1 MDRPEFVYTTYI
13 RTTPERL
20 WQGLTDPAFT
30 RRYWG
35 IAWESDW
42 KPGSAVTLDIGKSA
56 LRIAD
61 PEQVVLESEP
71 FRRLSYTWHT
81 FTPEW
86 AAAYDIGEDYLARVR
101 GERRSKVTFDIEPFG
116 EGELVKL
123 TVIHDGFEPGSAV
136 LDGITQGWPRILSG
150 LKTLLETGEPRPA

>member
-81 FTPEW
+81 FTRSGRPPTTS
-86 AAAYDIGEDYLARVR
+86 AR
-101 GERRSKVTFDIEPFG
+101 T
-116 EGELVKL
+116 
-123 TVIHDGFEPGSAV
+123 TWPGSAANAV
-136 LDGITQGWPRILSG
+136 R
-150 LKTLLETGEPRPA
+150 R